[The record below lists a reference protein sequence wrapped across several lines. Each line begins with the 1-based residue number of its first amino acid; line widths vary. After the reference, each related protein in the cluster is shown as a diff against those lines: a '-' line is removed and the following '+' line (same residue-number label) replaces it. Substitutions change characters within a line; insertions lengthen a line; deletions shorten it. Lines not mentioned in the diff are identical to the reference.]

1 MAACPYNLDVSTNLR
16 YALGFF
22 NAIQGLAAFIGN
34 AIVFVIIIK
43 NKRLHTRSN
52 ACLLSLAASDLLV
65 GAIVEPM
72 HVIQFFSEDYRADCT
87 FNKIRRY
94 LSTVCMLISSIPNVR
109 TPEKESSRGVKGPGP
124 VP

>member
-1 MAACPYNLDVSTNLR
+1 MATCQYNLAVSTNLR
-16 YALGFF
+16 YTLGIV
-22 NAIQGLAAFIGN
+22 NAIQGLAAFLGN
-34 AIVFVIIIK
+34 ALVFFIVIK

-72 HVIQFFSEDYRADCT
+72 HVIQFFSEDYRADCV

-94 LSTVCMLISSIPNVR
+94 LSTVCIFIPQQ
-109 TPEKESSRGVKGPGP
+109 KGRFINNMTGYYND
-124 VP
+124 